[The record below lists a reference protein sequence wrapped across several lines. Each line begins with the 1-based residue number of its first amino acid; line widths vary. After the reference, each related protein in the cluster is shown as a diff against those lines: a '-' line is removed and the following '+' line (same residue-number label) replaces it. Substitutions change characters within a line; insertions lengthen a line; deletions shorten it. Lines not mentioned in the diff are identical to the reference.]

1 MKSSNKI
8 DLGYVLISKGNAA
21 TEKYQVTIEDCFS
34 YVGHFADRTA
44 LTVDIGVRA
53 YLRKLM
59 NNK

>member
-8 DLGYVLISKGNAA
+8 DLGYVLISKGNAP
-21 TEKYQVTIEDCFS
+21 TEEYQVTIEDCFS

-53 YLRKLM
+53 YLRQLM